1 MEGPPIRRGSLD
13 GRIPF
18 GLSATVVSMILVSIM
33 RFPWYTTDRVWVP
46 ENGTPQLLQYVL
58 YIVLAWNS
66 YSTWWEPLSM
76 LRKAVAYIRA
86 STLLGLI
93 ELGSHQLCLLA
104 MVILVSILVLNQ
116 LPPIGGELGVQI
128 AIPIWTRL
136 TVIRSMG
143 PVYYPVI
150 VKIRPTPFNHATVRI
165 SCPWVRAAIEETT
178 RGDQHG
184 LLPIPCPTIPSKF
197 IPLW

>member
-1 MEGPPIRRGSLD
+1 MESPHIRRGSLD

-58 YIVLAWNS
+58 YIVLAWSS
-66 YSTWWEPLSM
+66 YSTCWEPLSM

-93 ELGSHQLCLLA
+93 QLVSHQLCLLA
-104 MVILVSILVLNQ
+104 MVILVGILVLNQ

-128 AIPIWTRL
+128 LKLIKPVTY
-136 TVIRSMG
+136 IR
-143 PVYYPVI
+143 I
-150 VKIRPTPFNHATVRI
+150 TWCTKR
-165 SCPWVRAAIEETT
+165 TT
-178 RGDQHG
+178 D
-184 LLPIPCPTIPSKF
+184 I
-197 IPLW
+197 

>member
-1 MEGPPIRRGSLD
+1 MESPHIRRGSLD

-93 ELGSHQLCLLA
+93 QLGSHQLCLLA
-104 MVILVSILVLNQ
+104 MVFLVDILMFPQ
-116 LPPIGGELGVQI
+116 PPLIGGEVNIQI
-128 AIPIWTRL
+128 ANA
-136 TVIRSMG
+136 
-143 PVYYPVI
+143 I
-150 VKIRPTPFNHATVRI
+150 VESHR
-165 SCPWVRAAIEETT
+165 
-178 RGDQHG
+178 
-184 LLPIPCPTIPSKF
+184 
-197 IPLW
+197 

>member
-1 MEGPPIRRGSLD
+1 MA
-13 GRIPF
+13 
-18 GLSATVVSMILVSIM
+18 GLRLACPHTVVSILLISVM
-33 RFPWYTTDRVWVP
+33 RFLWYTADRIWVP

-93 ELGSHQLCLLA
+93 QLGSPQLCLLA
-104 MVILVSILVLNQ
+104 IVILVGILVLNQ

-128 AIPIWTRL
+128 AIPIE
-136 TVIRSMG
+136 
-143 PVYYPVI
+143 
-150 VKIRPTPFNHATVRI
+150 H
-165 SCPWVRAAIEETT
+165 
-178 RGDQHG
+178 
-184 LLPIPCPTIPSKF
+184 TIDGTLRKA
-197 IPLW
+197 

>member
-1 MEGPPIRRGSLD
+1 MESPHIRRGSLD

-58 YIVLAWNS
+58 YIVLAWSS
-66 YSTWWEPLSM
+66 YSTSWEPLSM

-93 ELGSHQLCLLA
+93 QLVSHQLCLLA
-104 MVILVSILVLNQ
+104 MVFLVDILMFPQ
-116 LPPIGGELGVQI
+116 PPLIGGEVNVQI
-128 AIPIWTRL
+128 ANTISDKFYRL
-136 TVIRSMG
+136 
-143 PVYYPVI
+143 
-150 VKIRPTPFNHATVRI
+150 
-165 SCPWVRAAIEETT
+165 
-178 RGDQHG
+178 
-184 LLPIPCPTIPSKF
+184 
-197 IPLW
+197 